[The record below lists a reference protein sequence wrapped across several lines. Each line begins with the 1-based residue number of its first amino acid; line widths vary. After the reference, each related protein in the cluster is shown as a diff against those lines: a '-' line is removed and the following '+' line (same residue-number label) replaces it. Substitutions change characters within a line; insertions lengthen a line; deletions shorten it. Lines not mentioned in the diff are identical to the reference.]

1 MRIVSYPVWKYRKE
15 PVFVQLKKIDIS
27 GFKSFA
33 TKTTIEFNEGVTA
46 VVGPNGSGK
55 SNIIEAIRWVM
66 GEQSAKSLRGGKMND
81 IIFAG
86 SDSRKPV
93 NIAEVTLVLDN
104 QDHFLP
110 LDFSEVSITRRL
122 HRSGDSEFYIN
133 KQACRLKDIVDLFMD
148 SGLGKESFSIISQGK
163 VESIFNSKPEE
174 RRAIFEEAAGVLKY
188 KTKKKKAEQ
197 KLLETKDNLNRVQ
210 DIVYELETQIEPLKI
225 QSTIAKDYLQQKEQ
239 LRDVEIGLAAVEI
252 KQFKLER
259 QEQQHKNEAL
269 HRQLSEMKKSIQA
282 MDADLTDFRE
292 NKQRLSQK
300 IELYQEQLVQSI
312 QSIEQFEGKKNV
324 LTERTKHTQ
333 ENKEKTLKSKEHL
346 TDQLQETLEQLK
358 AVTASIEV
366 KEAEQKELLKE
377 LKEVKKERSLLS
389 GNQKQMEDN
398 LRDEYIDMMQQE
410 TSLKNEQTYLT
421 KNTTQNEQRNVRS
434 QSSKNNLQK
443 EVQQLIEQ
451 SSAQTEK
458 LTHVQQEIAEKLL
471 QFQEKKAQL
480 QSLKKERETKESQLY
495 DAMRV
500 LQQAKAKRDSL
511 KELSDDYTG
520 FYQGV
525 REVLTQKERI
535 GGIVGAVTELIE
547 VPKRLELAIDIAL
560 GAAGQ
565 HIVVEDETSGRRA
578 IQFLKQKHS
587 GRATFLPLTSIK
599 ARFLPESIQTQA
611 KSIPGY
617 IGIGSEIIR
626 YPDHVKT
633 ILQNLLGTTLIA
645 ENLESANQLAKH
657 FHYKYRIVSLE
668 GDVMNAG
675 GSMTGGSNK
684 KGNKGS
690 LLSRKNDLQSLGG
703 QIKQMDELMQQK
715 EIDIRGIKQAERK
728 DEQLLNE
735 YREIGEQKRLEEQ
748 ELKSKTSHLKEEIH
762 RLTRE
767 LKAQE
772 YEESAAKQEADEAA
786 ERLEAIQ
793 LELAAVQEK
802 MAVLTKQMEMVSSQN
817 EEKELRKSQLTDT
830 YQQLIARSATLQEQL
845 SGLMKEQERLN
856 KQSDQLKQQITALE
870 TQLDE
875 TKQFDG
881 NHQLTKKEIEETLTQ
896 LKTEKVDIEHTLKQ
910 YKQDNQVV
918 EEKMEALDQQI
929 TIRHNQRQFIVEEK
943 ATFEVAINRL
953 DGAIESRLILL
964 SEGYGLTF
972 EAAAMDYS
980 ITISLEEA
988 KRTVK
993 LLKQGIDELGIVNL
1007 AAIEDYERVNERYTF
1022 LSEQKADLEEAKNSL
1037 FETMDEMDA
1046 EVIKRFSEMFEAIR
1060 GQFSS
1065 VFKELFGGGTAELKL
1080 TDPANLLTT
1089 GIEIIAQPPGKNL
1102 QQLSLL
1108 SGGERSLTAIALLFS
1123 ILLVRP
1129 VPFCILDEVEAALDE
1144 ANVVRFGRYLRK
1156 FGKDTQFI
1164 VITHRKGT
1172 MQESNG
1178 LYGVTMQESG
1188 VSKIVSVRLEEA
1200 KTEPV
1205 SK

>member
-1 MRIVSYPVWKYRKE
+1 M
-15 PVFVQLKKIDIS
+15 QLKKIDIS

-55 SNIIEAIRWVM
+55 SNIIEAVRWVM

-122 HRSGDSEFYIN
+122 NRSGDSEFYIN

-163 VESIFNSKPEE
+163 VESIFNSKPED

-197 KLLETKDNLNRVQ
+197 KLIETKDNLNRVQ
-210 DIVYELETQIEPLKI
+210 DIVYELESQIEPLKI
-225 QSTIAKDYLQQKEQ
+225 QSSIATDYLQQKEQ

-259 QEQQHKNEAL
+259 QERHQQI
-269 HRQLSEMKKSIQA
+269 QLIDEQLVEMKKNIEA
-282 MDADLTDFRE
+282 MEADLTDFRE
-292 NKQRLSQK
+292 KKQQLSQK
-300 IELYQEQLVQSI
+300 VESNQEQLVRSI

-333 ENKEKTLKSKEHL
+333 ENREKVLQSKE
-346 TDQLQETLEQLK
+346 QLAHQLK
-358 AVTASIEV
+358 ETKGQLSSVTVSIEL
-366 KEAEQKELLKE
+366 KDSEQKQLLKE
-377 LKEVKKERSLLS
+377 LKDVKKERELLS

-421 KNTTQNEQRNVRS
+421 KNSTQYEQRNVRS

-443 EVQQLIEQ
+443 EVQQLTKEA
-451 SSAQTEK
+451 STQTEQLK
-458 LTHVQQEIAEKLL
+458 LVQQEIAEKLL
-471 QFQEKKAQL
+471 QFQEEQAKL
-480 QSLKKERETKESQLY
+480 QSLKKDREAKENQLY

-525 REVLTQKERI
+525 REVLTQKDRI

-547 VPKRLELAIDIAL
+547 VPKQLELAIDIAL

-565 HIVVEDETSGRRA
+565 HIVVQDETSGRRA

-599 ARFLPESIQTQA
+599 PRFLPTSVQTQA
-611 KSIPGY
+611 KSIAGY
-617 IGIGSEIIR
+617 MGIGSEIIQ
-626 YPDHVKT
+626 YPDHVRT

-645 ENLESANQLAKH
+645 ENLEAANQLAKH
-657 FHYKYRIVSLE
+657 FQYKYRVVSLE
-668 GDVMNAG
+668 GDIMNAG

-684 KGNKGS
+684 KGNRGS
-690 LLSRKNDLQSLGG
+690 LLSRKNDLQSLKG
-703 QIKQMDELMQQK
+703 QIQQMDELMQQK
-715 EIDIRGIKQAERK
+715 EIEIRGIKQAERK
-728 DEQLLNE
+728 EEQLLNE

-748 ELKSKTSHLKEEIH
+748 ELKSKSSHLEEEIH

-772 YEESAAKQEADEAA
+772 YEESAAKQEADETA
-786 ERLEAIQ
+786 ERLNAIQ
-793 LELAAVQEK
+793 IELTSVQEK
-802 MAVLTKQMEMVSSQN
+802 MAVLTKQMDMVSSQN
-817 EEKELRKSQLTDT
+817 EEKELRKTQLTEN
-830 YQQLIARSATLQEQL
+830 YQQLITNSATLREHL
-845 SGLMKEQERLN
+845 SGLAKEQERL
-856 KQSDQLKQQITALE
+856 SEYTSQLEQQIMVLE
-870 TQLDE
+870 NQLTE
-875 TKQFDG
+875 TNQFDG
-881 NHQLTKKEIEETLTQ
+881 NHQLTKKEIEETLSQ
-896 LKTEKVDIEHTLKQ
+896 LKVGKIEIEETLKQ
-910 YKQDNQVV
+910 HKQEKQVV
-918 EEKMEALDQQI
+918 EEKMDALDQQVS
-929 TIRHNQRQFIVEEK
+929 IRHNQRQSVLEKK
-943 ATFEVAINRL
+943 ATIEVALNRL
-953 DGAIESRLILL
+953 DVAMESRLNIL

-972 EAAAMDYS
+972 EAAAKDYT
-980 ITISLEEA
+980 IAISLEEA
-988 KRTVK
+988 KRKVK
-993 LLKQGIDELGIVNL
+993 LLKQGIEELGTVNL
-1007 AAIEDYERVNERYTF
+1007 AAIDDYERVNERYTF
-1022 LSEQKADLEEAKNSL
+1022 LSEQKTDLEDAKNSL

-1046 EVIKRFSEMFEAIR
+1046 EVTKRFSEMFEAIR
-1060 GQFSS
+1060 GQFTT
-1065 VFKELFGGGTAELKL
+1065 VFQQLFGGGTAELKL
-1080 TDPANLLTT
+1080 SDPTNLLTT
-1089 GIEIIAQPPGKNL
+1089 GIDIIAQPPGKKL

-1156 FGKDTQFI
+1156 FEKDTQFI

-1172 MQESNG
+1172 MQEANG

-1188 VSKIVSVRLEEA
+1188 VSKIVSVRLEE
-1200 KTEPV
+1200 KETLPLQ
-1205 SK
+1205 K

>member
-1 MRIVSYPVWKYRKE
+1 M
-15 PVFVQLKKIDIS
+15 QLKRIDIS

-66 GEQSAKSLRGGKMND
+66 GEQSAKSLRGGRMND

-122 HRSGDSEFYIN
+122 HRSGDSEFYLN

-163 VESIFNSKPEE
+163 VESIFNSKPED

-197 KLLETKDNLNRVQ
+197 KLIETKDNLNRVQ
-210 DIVYELETQIEPLKI
+210 DIVYELESQIEPLKI
-225 QSTIAKDYLQQKEQ
+225 QSSIAKDYLQQKEQ

-252 KQFKLER
+252 KQFKLEW
-259 QEQQHKNEAL
+259 QEQHQKNEKL
-269 HRQLSEMKKSIQA
+269 DNQLIEMKKSTEA
-282 MDADLTDFRE
+282 MEVDLADFRKK
-292 NKQRLSQK
+292 KQHLSQK
-300 IELYQEQLVQSI
+300 VELYQEQLVHSI

-333 ENKEKTLKSKEHL
+333 ENKEKALQSKEQLAH
-346 TDQLQETLEQLK
+346 QLQESMSQLDS
-358 AVTASIEV
+358 VTANIKV
-366 KEAEQKELLKE
+366 KESEQKQLLQE
-377 LKEVKKERSLLS
+377 LKEVKKERELLS
-389 GNQKQMEDN
+389 GNQKQTEDN

-410 TSLKNEQTYLT
+410 TSLKNEQTYLA
-421 KNTTQNEQRNVRS
+421 KNSSQHELRNVRS
-434 QSSKNNLQK
+434 QSSKNSLQK
-443 EVQQLIEQ
+443 EVQQLTGL
-451 SSAQTEK
+451 ANTQTEQLK
-458 LTHVQQEIAEKLL
+458 LVQQEIAEKLL
-471 QFQEKKAQL
+471 QFQEKQAQL
-480 QSLKKERETKESQLY
+480 QSLKKDREVKENQLY

-525 REVLTQKERI
+525 KEVLTQKDRI

-565 HIVVEDETSGRRA
+565 HIVVQDETSGRRA

-599 ARFLPESIQTQA
+599 SRFLSESVQTQA
-611 KSIPGY
+611 KSITGY
-617 IGIGSEIIR
+617 IGVGSEIIQ
-626 YPDHVKT
+626 YPDQVKT
-633 ILQNLLGTTLIA
+633 IVQNLLGTTLIA
-645 ENLESANQLAKH
+645 ENLEAANLLAKH
-657 FHYKYRIVSLE
+657 FHYKYRVVSLE

-684 KGNKGS
+684 KGNRGN
-690 LLSRKNDLQSLGG
+690 LLSRKNDLQSLKG
-703 QIKQMDELMQQK
+703 QIQKMDELMQRK
-715 EIDIRGIKQAERK
+715 EIDIRSIKQAERK
-728 DEQLLNE
+728 EEQLLNE
-735 YREIGEQKRLEEQ
+735 FREIGERKRLEEQ
-748 ELKSKTSHLKEEIH
+748 ELKSKSNHLEEEIH

-772 YEESAAKQEADEAA
+772 YEESAAKQEADETAQ
-786 ERLEAIQ
+786 RLNTIQ
-793 LELAAVQEK
+793 IELASVQEK
-802 MAVLTKQMEMVSSQN
+802 MAILSRQMEMVSSQN
-817 EEKELRKSQLTDT
+817 EEKELRKTQLTEN
-830 YQQLIARSATLQEQL
+830 YQQLIANSATLQEHL
-845 SGLMKEQERLN
+845 SGLAKEQERLSKHTIQLEQQIMALEN
-856 KQSDQLKQQITALE
+856 QLKE
-870 TQLDE
+870 TN
-875 TKQFDG
+875 QFDG
-881 NHQLTKKEIEETLTQ
+881 NHQLTKKEIEETLSQ
-896 LKTEKVDIEHTLKQ
+896 LKAEKIEIEDSLKQ
-910 YKQDNQVV
+910 HKQEKQVV
-918 EEKMEALDQQI
+918 EEKMDALDQQI
-929 TIRHNQRQFIVEEK
+929 SIKHNQRQSILEK
-943 ATFEVAINRL
+943 KAAIEVAMNRL
-953 DGAIESRLILL
+953 DVAVESRLNIL

-972 EAAAMDYS
+972 EAAAKDYT
-980 ITISLEEA
+980 ITVSLEEA
-988 KRTVK
+988 KRKVK
-993 LLKQGIDELGIVNL
+993 LLKQGIEELGTVNL
-1007 AAIEDYERVNERYTF
+1007 AAIDEYERVNERYTF
-1022 LSEQKADLEEAKNSL
+1022 LSEQKADLEDAKNSL

-1046 EVIKRFSEMFEAIR
+1046 EVTKRFSEMFEAIR
-1060 GQFSS
+1060 GQFSA
-1065 VFKELFGGGTAELKL
+1065 VFQQLFGGGTAELKL
-1080 TDPANLLTT
+1080 TDPSNLLTT
-1089 GIEIIAQPPGKNL
+1089 GIDIIAQPPGKKL

-1156 FGKDTQFI
+1156 FEKDTQFI

-1172 MQESNG
+1172 MQEANG

-1188 VSKIVSVRLEEA
+1188 VSKIVSVRLEEMG
-1200 KTEPV
+1200 TLPS

>member
-1 MRIVSYPVWKYRKE
+1 M
-15 PVFVQLKKIDIS
+15 QLKKIDIS

-81 IIFAG
+81 VIFAG
-86 SDSRKPV
+86 SDSRKAV
-93 NIAEVTLVLDN
+93 NLAEVTLVLDN
-104 QDHFLP
+104 QDYFLP

-163 VESIFNSKPEE
+163 VESIFNSKPED

-197 KLLETKDNLNRVQ
+197 KLIETKDNLNRVQ
-210 DIVYELETQIEPLKI
+210 DIVYELESQIEPLKI
-225 QSTIAKDYLQQKEQ
+225 QSSIAKDYLQQKEQ

-252 KQFKLER
+252 KQFKIEW
-259 QEQQHKNEAL
+259 QDHQQKMNRL
-269 HRQLSEMKKSIQA
+269 DNQLLEMKKSTEA
-282 MDADLTDFRE
+282 MEVDLNEFRE
-292 NKQRLSQK
+292 KKQQLSQN
-300 IELYQEQLVQSI
+300 IETHQEQLVNAI

-333 ENKEKTLKSKEHL
+333 ENKEKVLQSKEQL
-346 TDQLQETLEQLK
+346 VRQLQETKEHLE
-358 AVTASIEV
+358 AVTANITA
-366 KEAEQKELLKE
+366 KDKEQKQLLKE
-377 LKEVKKERSLLS
+377 LKEVKKERELLS

-421 KNTTQNEQRNVRS
+421 KNSSQHELRNVKS
-434 QSSKNNLQK
+434 QSSKNHLQK
-443 EVQQLIEQ
+443 EVQQLTEQ
-451 SSAQTEK
+451 ATIQK
-458 LTHVQQEIAEKLL
+458 GQLQLVQQEIAEKLL
-471 QFQEKKAQL
+471 QFQEKQARL
-480 QSLKKERETKESQLY
+480 QALKKEREAKESQLY

-525 REVLTQKERI
+525 REVLTQKDRI

-547 VPKRLELAIDIAL
+547 VPKQLELAIDIAL

-565 HIVVEDETSGRRA
+565 HIVVQDETSGRRA

-599 ARFLPESIQTQA
+599 PRFLPTSVQEQA
-611 KSIPGY
+611 KSIVGY
-617 IGIGSEIIR
+617 MGIGSEIIQ
-626 YPDHVKT
+626 YPDQVRT

-645 ENLESANQLAKH
+645 ENLEAANQLAKH
-657 FHYKYRIVSLE
+657 FQYKYRVVSLD
-668 GDVMNAG
+668 GDIMNAG

-684 KGNKGS
+684 KGNRGS
-690 LLSRKNDLQSLGG
+690 LLSRKNDLQSLKG
-703 QIKQMDELMQQK
+703 QIQQMDKLMQQK

-728 DEQLLNE
+728 EEQLLNE
-735 YREIGEQKRLEEQ
+735 YRENGEQKRLEEQ
-748 ELKSKTSHLKEEIH
+748 ELKSKSSHLDEEIH

-772 YEESAAKQEADEAA
+772 YEESAAKQEADETA
-786 ERLEAIQ
+786 ERLNTIQ
-793 LELAAVQEK
+793 MELTAVQEK
-802 MAVLTKQMEMVSSQN
+802 MAVLTKQMDMVSSQN
-817 EEKELRKSQLTDT
+817 EEKELRKAHLTES
-830 YQQLIARSATLQEQL
+830 YQQLIADSATLQEHL
-845 SGLMKEQERLN
+845 NGLVKEKERLS
-856 KQSDQLKQQITALE
+856 QSASQLEQQILVLE
-870 TQLDE
+870 NQLAE
-875 TKQFDG
+875 TNQFNG
-881 NHQLTKKEIEETLTQ
+881 NHQLTKKEVEETLIQ
-896 LKTEKVDIEHTLKQ
+896 LKAGKIEIEKTLKQ
-910 YKQDNQVV
+910 YKNEKQIV
-918 EEKMEALDQQI
+918 EEKMDALDRQVS
-929 TIRHNQRQFIVEEK
+929 IRNNQRQSVLENKTSI
-943 ATFEVAINRL
+943 EVAMNRL
-953 DGAIESRLILL
+953 DVAIESRLNIL

-972 EAAAMDYS
+972 EAAAKDYTIS
-980 ITISLEEA
+980 ISLEEA

-993 LLKQGIDELGIVNL
+993 LLKQGIEELGTVNL
-1007 AAIEDYERVNERYTF
+1007 AAIDDYERVNERYTF
-1022 LSEQKADLEEAKNSL
+1022 LLEQKNDLEDAKDSL

-1046 EVIKRFSEMFEAIR
+1046 EVTKRFSEMFEAIR
-1060 GQFSS
+1060 GQFST
-1065 VFKELFGGGTAELKL
+1065 VFQQLFGGGVAELKL

-1089 GIEIIAQPPGKNL
+1089 GIDIVAQPPGKKL

-1123 ILLVRP
+1123 ILIVRP

-1156 FGKDTQFI
+1156 FEEETQFI

-1172 MQESNG
+1172 MQEANG

-1188 VSKIVSVRLEEA
+1188 VSKIVSVRLDEIQTVASE
-1200 KTEPV
+1200 K
-1205 SK
+1205 

>member
-1 MRIVSYPVWKYRKE
+1 M
-15 PVFVQLKKIDIS
+15 QLKKIDIS

-33 TKTTIEFNEGVTA
+33 AKTTIEFNEGVTA

-93 NIAEVTLVLDN
+93 NRAEVTLVLDN
-104 QDHFLP
+104 QDQFLP
-110 LDFSEVSITRRL
+110 LDFSEVSITRCL
-122 HRSGDSEFYIN
+122 NRSGDSEFYIN

-148 SGLGKESFSIISQGK
+148 SGLGRESFSIISQGK
-163 VESIFNSKPEE
+163 VESIFNSKPED

-197 KLLETKDNLNRVQ
+197 KLIETKDNLNRVQ

-252 KQFKLER
+252 NQFKLEW
-259 QEQQHKNEAL
+259 QEQQQKME
-269 HRQLSEMKKSIQA
+269 QLDSQLVEMKKNTQG
-282 MDADLTDFRE
+282 METDLTVFRE
-292 NKQRLSQK
+292 QKQQLSQQVD
-300 IELYQEQLVQSI
+300 LYQEKLVHSI
-312 QSIEQFEGKKNV
+312 QSIEQLEGKKNV
-324 LTERTKHTQ
+324 LSERTKHTQ
-333 ENKEKTLKSKEHL
+333 ENKEKALQSKEQL
-346 TDQLQETLEQLK
+346 ALQLQETLGQLDG
-358 AVTASIEV
+358 VTASIKL
-366 KEAEQKELLKE
+366 KENEQKQLLKE
-377 LKEVKKERSLLS
+377 LKEVKKERELLS

-410 TSLKNEQTYLT
+410 TSLKNEQTYLL
-421 KNTTQNEQRNVRS
+421 KNSSQYELRNVRS
-434 QSSKNNLQK
+434 QSSKHHLQND
-443 EVQQLIEQ
+443 VQQLTEQ
-451 SSAQTEK
+451 SRIKKEQ
-458 LTHVQQEIAEKLL
+458 LTLVQQEIAEKLL
-471 QFQEKKAQL
+471 QFQEKQAQL
-480 QSLKKERETKESQLY
+480 QALKKDREVKENQLY

-525 REVLTQKERI
+525 REVLKQKDRI

-547 VPKRLELAIDIAL
+547 VPKQLELAIDIAL

-565 HIVVEDETSGRRA
+565 HIVVQDETSGRRA

-599 ARFLPESIQTQA
+599 PRFLPESIQTQA
-611 KSIPGY
+611 KSIAGY
-617 IGIGSEIIR
+617 IGIGSEIIQ
-626 YPDHVKT
+626 YPEQVKT

-645 ENLESANQLAKH
+645 ENLEAANQLAKH
-657 FHYKYRIVSLE
+657 FHYKYRVVSLE

-690 LLSRKNDLQSLGG
+690 LLSRKNDLQSLKG
-703 QIKQMDELMQQK
+703 QIQQMDELMQQK
-715 EIDIRGIKQAERK
+715 EIDIRGIKQSERK
-728 DEQLLNE
+728 EEQLLNE

-748 ELKSKTSHLKEEIH
+748 ELKSKSNHLEEEIH

-772 YEESAAKQEADEAA
+772 YEASAAKQEADETA
-786 ERLEAIQ
+786 ERLNAIQ
-793 LELAAVQEK
+793 TELTAVQEK
-802 MAVLTKQMEMVSSQN
+802 MTVLTKQMDMVSSQN
-817 EEKELRKSQLTDT
+817 EEKEVKKTQLTEN
-830 YQQLIARSATLQEQL
+830 YQQLIARSATLQEHL
-845 SGLMKEQERLN
+845 NGLAKEQERLSQYTSQLEQQLTILEN
-856 KQSDQLKQQITALE
+856 QLKE
-870 TQLDE
+870 TN
-875 TKQFDG
+875 QFDG
-881 NHQLTKKEIEETLTQ
+881 NHQLTKQEIEETLKQ
-896 LKTEKVDIEHTLKQ
+896 LKTDKLEVEELLKQ
-910 YKQDNQVV
+910 HKQEKQLV
-918 EEKMEALDQQI
+918 EEKMEALDQQMSI
-929 TIRHNQRQFIVEEK
+929 KHNQRQSVLEK
-943 ATFEVAINRL
+943 RATIEIAMNRL
-953 DGAIESRLILL
+953 DVAIESRLTLL

-972 EAAAMDYS
+972 EAAKDFT
-980 ITISLEEA
+980 ITVSLEDA

-993 LLKQGIDELGIVNL
+993 LLKQGIEELGTVNL
-1007 AAIEDYERVNERYTF
+1007 AAVDEYERVNERYTF
-1022 LSEQKADLEEAKNSL
+1022 LSEQKADLEDAKNSL

-1046 EVIKRFSEMFEAIR
+1046 EVTKRFSEMFEAIR
-1060 GQFSS
+1060 GQFSA
-1065 VFKELFGGGTAELKL
+1065 VFQQLFGGGTAELKL
-1080 TDPANLLTT
+1080 TDPSNLLTT
-1089 GIEIIAQPPGKNL
+1089 GIEIIAQPPGKKL

-1156 FGKDTQFI
+1156 FEKDTQFI

-1172 MQESNG
+1172 MQEANG

-1188 VSKIVSVRLEEA
+1188 VSKIVSVRLEEIGTMPSG
-1200 KTEPV
+1200 K
-1205 SK
+1205 

>member
-1 MRIVSYPVWKYRKE
+1 M
-15 PVFVQLKKIDIS
+15 QLKKIDIS

-33 TKTTIEFNEGVTA
+33 AKTTIEFNEGVTA

-104 QDHFLP
+104 QDQFLP

-122 HRSGDSEFYIN
+122 NRSGDSEFYIN

-163 VESIFNSKPEE
+163 VESIFNSKPED

-197 KLLETKDNLNRVQ
+197 KLIETKDNLNRVQ

-252 KQFKLER
+252 NQFKLEW
-259 QEQQHKNEAL
+259 QEQQQKIE
-269 HRQLSEMKKSIQA
+269 QLDSQLAEMKKSTQG
-282 MDADLTDFRE
+282 METDLTVFRE
-292 NKQRLSQK
+292 QKQHLSQQVD
-300 IELYQEQLVQSI
+300 LYQEKLVHSI
-312 QSIEQFEGKKNV
+312 QSIEQLEGKKNV
-324 LTERTKHTQ
+324 LSERTKHTQ
-333 ENKEKTLKSKEHL
+333 ENKEKALQSKEQL
-346 TDQLQETLEQLK
+346 ALQLQETLGQLDG
-358 AVTASIEV
+358 VTANIKL
-366 KEAEQKELLKE
+366 KENEQKQLLKE
-377 LKEVKKERSLLS
+377 LKEVKKERELLS

-410 TSLKNEQTYLT
+410 TSLKNEQTYLL
-421 KNTTQNEQRNVRS
+421 KNSSQYELRNVRS
-434 QSSKNNLQK
+434 QSSKHHLQND
-443 EVQQLIEQ
+443 VQQLTEQ
-451 SSAQTEK
+451 SRIKKEQ
-458 LTHVQQEIAEKLL
+458 LTLVQQEIAEKLL
-471 QFQEKKAQL
+471 QFQEKQAQL
-480 QSLKKERETKESQLY
+480 QTFKKDREVKENQLY

-500 LQQAKAKRDSL
+500 LQQAKAKRDTL

-525 REVLTQKERI
+525 REVLKQKNRI

-547 VPKRLELAIDIAL
+547 VPKQLELAIDIAL

-565 HIVVEDETSGRRA
+565 HIVVQDETSGRRA

-599 ARFLPESIQTQA
+599 PRFLPESIQTQA
-611 KSIPGY
+611 KSIAGY
-617 IGIGSEIIR
+617 IGIGSEIIQ
-626 YPDHVKT
+626 YPEQVKT

-645 ENLESANQLAKH
+645 ENLEAANQLAKH
-657 FHYKYRIVSLE
+657 FHYKYRVVSLE

-690 LLSRKNDLQSLGG
+690 LLSRKNDLQSLKG
-703 QIKQMDELMQQK
+703 QIQQMDELMQQK
-715 EIDIRGIKQAERK
+715 EIDIRAIKQAERK
-728 DEQLLNE
+728 EEQLLNE

-748 ELKSKTSHLKEEIH
+748 ELKSKSNHLEEEIH

-767 LKAQE
+767 LRAQE
-772 YEESAAKQEADEAA
+772 YEASAAKQEADETA
-786 ERLEAIQ
+786 ERLNAIQ
-793 LELAAVQEK
+793 VELTAVQEK
-802 MAVLTKQMEMVSSQN
+802 MTVLTKQMDMVSSQN
-817 EEKELRKSQLTDT
+817 EEKEVKKTQLTEN
-830 YQQLIARSATLQEQL
+830 YQQLIARSATLQEHL
-845 SGLMKEQERLN
+845 NGLAKEQERLS
-856 KQSDQLKQQITALE
+856 QHTSQLEQQLTILE
-870 TQLDE
+870 NQLNE
-875 TKQFDG
+875 TNQFDG
-881 NHQLTKKEIEETLTQ
+881 NHQLTKQEIEETLTQ
-896 LKTEKVDIEHTLKQ
+896 LKTGKIEIEELLKQ
-910 YKQDNQVV
+910 HKQEKQLV
-918 EEKMEALDQQI
+918 EEKMDAMDQQMSI
-929 TIRHNQRQFIVEEK
+929 KHNQRQSVLEK
-943 ATFEVAINRL
+943 RAAIEIAMNRL
-953 DGAIESRLILL
+953 DVAIESRLTLL

-972 EAAAMDYS
+972 EAAKDFT
-980 ITISLEEA
+980 ITISLEDA

-993 LLKQGIDELGIVNL
+993 LLKQGIEELGTVNL
-1007 AAIEDYERVNERYTF
+1007 AAIDEYERVNERYTF
-1022 LSEQKADLEEAKNSL
+1022 LSEQKADLEDAKNSL

-1046 EVIKRFSEMFEAIR
+1046 EVTKRFSEMFEAIR
-1060 GQFSS
+1060 GQFSA
-1065 VFKELFGGGTAELKL
+1065 VFQQLFGGGTAELKL
-1080 TDPANLLTT
+1080 TDPSNLLTT
-1089 GIEIIAQPPGKNL
+1089 GIEIIAQPPGKKL

-1156 FGKDTQFI
+1156 FEKDTQFI

-1172 MQESNG
+1172 MQEANG

-1188 VSKIVSVRLEEA
+1188 VSKIVSVRLEEIGTMPSG
-1200 KTEPV
+1200 K
-1205 SK
+1205 

>member
-1 MRIVSYPVWKYRKE
+1 M
-15 PVFVQLKKIDIS
+15 QLKKIDIS

-33 TKTTIEFNEGVTA
+33 AKTTIEFNEGVTA

-86 SDSRKPV
+86 SESRKPV

-104 QDHFLP
+104 QDQFLP

-122 HRSGDSEFYIN
+122 NRLGDSEFYIN

-163 VESIFNSKPEE
+163 VESIFNSKPED

-197 KLLETKDNLNRVQ
+197 KLIETKDNLNRVQ

-252 KQFKLER
+252 NQFKLEW
-259 QEQQHKNEAL
+259 QEQQQKME
-269 HRQLSEMKKSIQA
+269 QLDSQLVEMKKNTQG
-282 MDADLTDFRE
+282 METDLTVFRE
-292 NKQRLSQK
+292 QKQQLSQQVD
-300 IELYQEQLVQSI
+300 LYQEKLVHSI
-312 QSIEQFEGKKNV
+312 QSIEQLEGKKNV
-324 LTERTKHTQ
+324 LSERTKHTQ
-333 ENKEKTLKSKEHL
+333 ENKEKALQSKEQL
-346 TDQLQETLEQLK
+346 ALQLQETLGQLDG
-358 AVTASIEV
+358 VTASIKL
-366 KEAEQKELLKE
+366 KENEQKQLLKE
-377 LKEVKKERSLLS
+377 LKEVKKERELLS

-410 TSLKNEQTYLT
+410 TSLKNEQTYLL
-421 KNTTQNEQRNVRS
+421 KNSSQYELRNVRS
-434 QSSKNNLQK
+434 QSSKHHLQND
-443 EVQQLIEQ
+443 VQQLTEQ
-451 SSAQTEK
+451 SRIKKEQ
-458 LTHVQQEIAEKLL
+458 LTLVQQEIAEKLL
-471 QFQEKKAQL
+471 QFQEKQAQL
-480 QSLKKERETKESQLY
+480 QALKKDREVKENQLY

-525 REVLTQKERI
+525 REVLKQKDRI

-547 VPKRLELAIDIAL
+547 VPKQLELAIDIAL

-565 HIVVEDETSGRRA
+565 HIVVQDETSGRRA

-599 ARFLPESIQTQA
+599 PRFLPESIQTQA
-611 KSIPGY
+611 KSIAGY
-617 IGIGSEIIR
+617 IGIGSEIIQ
-626 YPDHVKT
+626 YPEQVKT

-645 ENLESANQLAKH
+645 ENLEAANQLAKH
-657 FHYKYRIVSLE
+657 FHYKYRVVSLE

-690 LLSRKNDLQSLGG
+690 LLSRKNDLQSLKG
-703 QIKQMDELMQQK
+703 QIQQMDELMQQK
-715 EIDIRGIKQAERK
+715 EIDIRGIKQSERK
-728 DEQLLNE
+728 EEQLLNE

-748 ELKSKTSHLKEEIH
+748 ELKSKSNHLEEEIH

-772 YEESAAKQEADEAA
+772 YEASAAKQEADETA
-786 ERLEAIQ
+786 ERLNAIQ
-793 LELAAVQEK
+793 TELTTVQEK
-802 MAVLTKQMEMVSSQN
+802 MTVLTKQMDMVSSQN
-817 EEKELRKSQLTDT
+817 EEKEAKKTQLTEN
-830 YQQLIARSATLQEQL
+830 YQQLIARSATLQEHL
-845 SGLMKEQERLN
+845 NGLAKEQERLSQYTSQLEQQLTILEN
-856 KQSDQLKQQITALE
+856 QLKE
-870 TQLDE
+870 TN
-875 TKQFDG
+875 QFDG
-881 NHQLTKKEIEETLTQ
+881 NHQLTKQEIEETLKQ
-896 LKTEKVDIEHTLKQ
+896 LKTDKLEVEELLKQ
-910 YKQDNQVV
+910 HKQEKQLV
-918 EEKMEALDQQI
+918 EEKMEALDQQMSI
-929 TIRHNQRQFIVEEK
+929 KHNQRQSVLEK
-943 ATFEVAINRL
+943 RATIEIAMNRL
-953 DGAIESRLILL
+953 DVAIESRLTLL

-972 EAAAMDYS
+972 EAAKDFT
-980 ITISLEEA
+980 ITVSLEDA
-988 KRTVK
+988 RRTVK
-993 LLKQGIDELGIVNL
+993 LLKQGIEELGTVNL
-1007 AAIEDYERVNERYTF
+1007 AAIDEYERVNERYTF
-1022 LSEQKADLEEAKNSL
+1022 LSEQKADLEDAKNSL

-1046 EVIKRFSEMFEAIR
+1046 EVTKRFSEMFEAIR
-1060 GQFSS
+1060 GQFSA
-1065 VFKELFGGGTAELKL
+1065 VFQQLFGGGTAELKL
-1080 TDPANLLTT
+1080 TDPSNLLTT
-1089 GIEIIAQPPGKNL
+1089 GIEIIAQPPGKKL

-1156 FGKDTQFI
+1156 FEKDTQFI

-1172 MQESNG
+1172 MQEANG

-1188 VSKIVSVRLEEA
+1188 VSKIVSVRLEEIGTMPSG
-1200 KTEPV
+1200 K
-1205 SK
+1205 